1 MHILLNPQ
9 SFLKALFVSAGTNEI
24 LAAIEAEVII
34 IMNVFFLSSVGQYT
48 Y

>member
-34 IMNVFFLSSVGQYT
+34 MNVFFLSSVGQYT